1 MSKWRFE
8 KIFMW
13 LFLLV
18 TLVLI
23 GWYNLTKPS
32 ILILHSYD
40 KDYSWVRDINTGL
53 NRVLKNKY
61 LYQVRWYYMDTKR
74 HPDEKY
80 KNSAGISA
88 RDLVKQ
94 TRPDVIIAMDD
105 DAQKYVAKYF
115 SNDPNIKIVFGGV
128 NKEAEDY
135 AYEKAK
141 NVTGILERLPLTAIS
156 ETLQSARNFQ
166 QLKHPVRIAYL
177 GDTSETVNGDA
188 NQIRK
193 FNWAPHEMQEVR
205 LVKTWTEW
213 QDSIKELGSKVDV
226 ILLTNY
232 RGLQR
237 SPTDP
242 SLVPAKEVVAWT
254 EKNSPVPVI
263 GGNGF
268 FTEDGGMLAIGTSPF
283 EQGEVAARRALE
295 IVMKKIDPKSLPIVS
310 SQEFI
315 VTMSGSRM
323 RARNFVLPKVY
334 EAAAHAGDQYFE

>member
-1 MSKWRFE
+1 MKTLKLE
-8 KIFMW
+8 KFLMW

-32 ILILHSYD
+32 ILVLHSYD

-74 HPDEKY
+74 HPDAKY
-80 KNSAGISA
+80 KTSAGISA
-88 RDLVKQ
+88 RDLINQ
-94 TRPDVIIAMDD
+94 TRPDVVIAMDD
-105 DAQKYVAKYF
+105 DAQKYVAQYF
-115 SNDPNIKIVFGGV
+115 ANDPKIKIVFGGV
-128 NKEAEDY
+128 NKDAVEYGYD
-135 AYEKAK
+135 KAS

-156 ETLQSARNFQ
+156 ETLQSARSLQN
-166 QLKHPVRIAYL
+166 LNHPVRIAYL
-177 GDTSETVNGDA
+177 GDSSETVYGDA
-188 NQIRK
+188 NQIK
-193 FNWAPHEMQEVR
+193 QFNWSPHQLSEVR
-205 LVKTWTEW
+205 NVKTWEEW
-213 QDSIKELGSKVDV
+213 KASVLDLGSKSDV

-237 SPTDP
+237 SANDL

-254 EKNSPVPVI
+254 EKNAVVPVI

-283 EQGEVAARRALE
+283 EQGEVAARRALQ
-295 IVMKKIDPKSLPIVS
+295 IVMQKTDVNTMPIVA

-323 RARNFVLPKVY
+323 KARQFVLPKVY